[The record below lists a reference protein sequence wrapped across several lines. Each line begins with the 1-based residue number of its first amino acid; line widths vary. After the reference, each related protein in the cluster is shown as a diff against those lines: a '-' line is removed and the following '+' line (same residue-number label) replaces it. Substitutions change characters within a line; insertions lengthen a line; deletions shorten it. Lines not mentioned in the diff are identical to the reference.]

1 MNLIQM
7 THRGTFSHENQYA
20 PIKRALNEEIGKRAF
35 SSALA
40 AE

>member
-1 MNLIQM
+1 MP
-7 THRGTFSHENQYA
+7 HRGRLGYESPYA
-20 PIKRALNEEIGKRAF
+20 LIKRALNEKIGKRAF